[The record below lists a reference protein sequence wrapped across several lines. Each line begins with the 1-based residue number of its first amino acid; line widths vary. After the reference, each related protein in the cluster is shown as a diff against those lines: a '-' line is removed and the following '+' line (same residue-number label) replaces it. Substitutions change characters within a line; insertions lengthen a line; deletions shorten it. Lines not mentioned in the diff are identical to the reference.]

1 MSTIST
7 WHGLSLEEERRF
19 IEEWETRGLD
29 VQWARALVWNG
40 ILTVDD
46 LRNASDHELA
56 TMSAVAQGGL
66 LKMCDLVG
74 RKPPRNVKTPEEAQ
88 AAYERA
94 WRAKDRQ

>member
-19 IEEWETRGLD
+19 IDDWETRGLD
-29 VQWARALVWNG
+29 VRWARALVWNG

-56 TMSAVAQGGL
+56 TMPAITQSGL
-66 LKMCDLVG
+66 LKMCELVG
-74 RKPPRNVKTPEEAQ
+74 RKPPGNVKTLEEA
-88 AAYERA
+88 
-94 WRAKDRQ
+94 